1 MAPSIR
7 SDRRCCCPVP
17 HNAEPEMYDEEF
29 FEAAINLTHKL
40 DKHFGL
46 PPRMTYSQRDVP
58 GLSRAAVPLLSRLGI
73 KAISVGE
80 NDCPRPLAFFD
91 GDATKL
97 YPTKIFRWL
106 DASSNA
112 SQIAIMHPHG
122 YGGIT
127 QNDCVYVNASRTALC
142 TAW

>member
-1 MAPSIR
+1 
-7 SDRRCCCPVP
+7 
-17 HNAEPEMYDEEF
+17 MYDEEF

-58 GLSRAAVPLLSRLGI
+58 GLSRAAVPVLSRLGI

-91 GDATKL
+91 GDDTKL

-112 SQIAIMHPHG
+112 LTSLFRLRFYPK
-122 YGGIT
+122 T
-127 QNDCVYVNASRTALC
+127 S
-142 TAW
+142 W